1 MITPIDI
8 VENLFYVYGY
18 CVAASYSWLYKRTI
32 DPFKF

>member
-18 CVAASYSWLYKRTI
+18 YVAASYSWLYKRTI